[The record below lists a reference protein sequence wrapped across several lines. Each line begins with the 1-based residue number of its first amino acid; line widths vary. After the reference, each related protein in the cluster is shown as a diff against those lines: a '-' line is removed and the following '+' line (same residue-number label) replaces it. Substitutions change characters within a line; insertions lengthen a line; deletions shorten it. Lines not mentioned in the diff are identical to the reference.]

1 MFGQL
6 PSWFGRA
13 GVDGVLG
20 VDGVDG
26 VVGSLCA
33 GAVVDGL
40 SVCADAA
47 NGFNTV
53 NANDA
58 LAMPRAVMPVVTTF
72 LMRETFPLVGQA
84 HLALTRIRR
93 E

>member
-6 PSWFGRA
+6 PSWFGRP
-13 GVDGVLG
+13 GVEGVLG
-20 VDGVDG
+20 VDGVVG
-26 VVGSLCA
+26 VVGSVCV

-53 NANDA
+53 SANDA
-58 LAMPRAVMPVVTTF
+58 LAMPSAVTPAVTTF
-72 LMRETFPLVGQA
+72 LMRDTFPLGGSTA
-84 HLALTRIRR
+84 
-93 E
+93 